1 MFIDREEELEFLN
14 SLLKRQRPTPA
25 QMILLYGRRRVGK
38 TALARHWAD
47 TTGLPT
53 TYWFAETE
61 TAGLQRQKLYGKM
74 LGVPGDEAPAFRTW
88 DALWA
93 AYARQIGDRPAIL
106 ILDEVTRAA
115 EADTAFLSSL
125 QGAWDETFKHSRLI
139 LILSGSQVHAME
151 TLQHEGSPLFGRFT
165 GQWHL
170 QPLAFSAL
178 RQFFP
183 AWPADERVA
192 IYGILGGIPAYLE
205 TLDPALNVS
214 DNMKQVILHKGSMF
228 LGEPEVLLADQLREP
243 RVYLSILKAIGL
255 GKHTLE
261 AIGESAQMPQVHLTP
276 YMARLMELR
285 LIERRLSALTH
296 PSKQSTSRA
305 SRYHLADPFLLF
317 YYRFVSPE
325 REEIG
330 YRPEQIVP
338 DLVDQ
343 LRAFLGATAFE
354 ALSREWVVHAS
365 QTGALPF
372 QAQQVG
378 SHWGRG
384 VNIDVVAL
392 NWKAKAVLLG
402 ECKWDQDPIERDVVR
417 ELIEKRVPKALSYLP
432 EAGLGW
438 TIYPAF
444 FARAGLTPAAQAYAR
459 ELKPQPMLVV
469 FLKQIDHDLGGAPS
483 KSRG

>member
-1 MFIDREEELEFLN
+1 MFVDREEELEFLN
-14 SLLKRQRPTPA
+14 SLLKRAHPTPA

-38 TALARHWAD
+38 TVLARHWAD
-47 TTGLPT
+47 STGLPT
-53 TYWFAETE
+53 FYWFAETE
-61 TAGLQRQKLYGKM
+61 TAALQRQKLYGKM
-74 LGVPGDEAPAFRTW
+74 LGVPADQAPTFRSW
-88 DALWA
+88 DDLWA
-93 AYARQIGDRPAIL
+93 AFARQIGDRPHIL

-151 TLQHEGSPLFGRFT
+151 TLLHEGSPLFGRFT

-214 DNMKQVILHKGSMF
+214 DNVKQVILHKGSMF

-261 AIGESAQMPQVHLTP
+261 AIGEAAQMPQVHLTP
-276 YMARLMELR
+276 YISRLMELR

-296 PSKQSTSRA
+296 PSKQSTSR
-305 SRYHLADPFLLF
+305 SSHYHFSDPFFLF

-338 DLVDQ
+338 DLVNQ

-354 ALSREWVVHAS
+354 VLCREWVVQAS
-365 QTGALPF
+365 QLRTLPF

-378 SHWGRG
+378 CHWGRG

-392 NWKAKAVLLG
+392 NWKAKVVLLG
-402 ECKWDQDPIERDVVR
+402 ECKWDKDPIERDVVR
-417 ELIEKRVPKALSYLP
+417 ELIEKRVPKVLSYLP
-432 EAGLGW
+432 EAGRGW

-459 ELKPQPMLVV
+459 ELKPNPMLVV
-469 FLKQIDHDLGGAPS
+469 SLKQIDHDLGGAPG
-483 KSRG
+483 KGRG